1 MLVSHA
7 NPRLWIEKKQTRHDL
22 GREAF
27 VAEIWKWKEKY
38 AHGIYEQFR
47 RLGTSFDWDRVAF
60 TMDPKLS
67 KAVRETF
74 VRLHDEGVI
83 YRANRLVNWCVRLNT
98 ALSNLEV
105 DNLELT
111 GRTLL
116 SVPGYNDEKFEFG
129 VIVQF
134 AYQVEDSGGVRFCCS
149 RFAMFMC
156 EDDRFKRRL
165 LNSISLSFILNE
177 KIVVATTRVETMLG
191 DSAIAVHSQDERY
204 KNLHNK
210 YVIQP
215 FSGRRIPIIIDDVL
229 VDPTF
234 GTGAVKI
241 TPAHDFNDYE
251 VGKRHNL
258 EFINIL
264 NDDGTFNENAVQFKG
279 YRRFHARKAV
289 IEALKEKGLY
299 IDTKDNIM
307 TVPICS
313 KSGDII
319 EPLMKPQWW
328 INCKDMANA
337 AMEAVTE
344 GKLKVQPKT
353 SEQEWFRWLENIQDW
368 CVSRQLWWGHRVP
381 VYFVRLEGVET
392 QDSSD
397 NQYWVSGQD
406 ESIAF
411 ERAKAK
417 FPGQKFTLEQDPDV
431 LDTWFSSGLWP
442 FSIFGWPE
450 DVSVTEAIC
459 FL

>member
-134 AYQVEDSGGVRFCCS
+134 AYQVEDS
-149 RFAMFMC
+149 
-156 EDDRFKRRL
+156 D
-165 LNSISLSFILNE
+165 E

-299 IDTKDNIM
+299 RYKGQHYDGTDLQRLTGRRSVEKVLLM
-307 TVPICS
+307 SLCKRF

-344 GKLKVQPKT
+344 GKLKIQPKT

-381 VYFVRLEGVET
+381 AYFVRLEGVET

-442 FSIFGWPE
+442 FSILGGPKK
-450 DVSVTEAIC
+450 
-459 FL
+459 